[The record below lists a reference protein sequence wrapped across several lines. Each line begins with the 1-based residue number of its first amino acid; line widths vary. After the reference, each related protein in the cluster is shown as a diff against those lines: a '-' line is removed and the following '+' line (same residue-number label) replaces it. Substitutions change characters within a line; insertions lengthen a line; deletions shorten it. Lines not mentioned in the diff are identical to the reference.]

1 MPHVDV
7 TSSSSCLASFG
18 LRLSDWFERW
28 FPDAFALALLAV
40 AVVFGATLATGSG
53 VVEAAQWFGAGFWD
67 LVAFTMQMSMII
79 VTGYAVATSGP
90 VYAVIRRLAA
100 VPTTGSGAAAYVG
113 LFSMLASLVSWS
125 FSLIFSALLARE
137 VAHRVRGT
145 DYRAIGAAAYLGVG
159 SVWALGLSS
168 SAALIMAAP
177 ASLPDSIERISGV
190 IPLTDTIGL
199 WQSLLTALVLIIVSM
214 AVAYSSA
221 PGPADARGM
230 EAMGVRYAPPPRDVG
245 RIEKPGEWLE
255 YSPLLTIVICGL
267 GFGYLAQEVAAF
279 GPGILLE
286 LNHYVFTFL
295 MVGLLLHWRPRSF
308 VQAVAS
314 SVAPVGGVLIQ
325 YPLYAGIVRM
335 MTESGLATELA
346 HLFVSISTRD
356 TFPILVGI
364 YSAFLGLFIPS
375 AGGKWL
381 IEAPYVLEAAK
392 TLEVHLGWVVQT
404 YNATEALANLIHPFW
419 MLPLVGIMGLK
430 ARDIVGY
437 SMLQFVV
444 HVPLVLFL
452 VWMLNYTLAYTP
464 PAGP

>member
-1 MPHVDV
+1 MTQVEANAA
-7 TSSSSCLASFG
+7 SSRLARIG

-40 AVVFGATLATGSG
+40 AAVFLATLSVGSSPAQ
-53 VVEAAQWFGAGFWD
+53 AAQWFGAGFWD
-67 LVAFTMQMSMII
+67 LVAFTMQMSLII
-79 VTGYAVATSGP
+79 VTGYAVATSPP
-90 VYAVIRRLAA
+90 VYAVIVRMA
-100 VPTTGSGAAAYVG
+100 VVPKSGPGATAFVA
-113 LFSMLASLVSWS
+113 LFSMLSSLVSWS

-137 VAHRVRGT
+137 VAHRVRGA
-145 DYRAIGAAAYLGVG
+145 DYRAVGAAAYLGVG

-177 ASLPDSIERISGV
+177 ASLPDAIERVSGV
-190 IPLTDTIGL
+190 IPLGQTLGL
-199 WQSLLTALVLIIVSM
+199 WQSLAIALALILASM
-214 AVAYSSA
+214 ALCYYSA
-221 PGPADARGM
+221 PSDRDARSM
-230 EAMGVRYAPPPRDVG
+230 EDMGIAYAPVARDTSV
-245 RIEKPGEWLE
+245 REKPGEWLE
-255 YSPLLTIVICGL
+255 YSPVLTVIVCAL
-267 GFGYLAQEVAAF
+267 GFGYLASQVAAN
-279 GPGILLE
+279 GPAILLE

-308 VQAVAS
+308 VQAIAAAVG
-314 SVAPVGGVLIQ
+314 PVGGVLIQ
-325 YPLYAGIVRM
+325 YPLYAGIVKM

-346 HLFVSISTRD
+346 HFFVTVSSRD
-356 TFPILVGI
+356 TFPIMVGI

-381 IEAPYVLEAAK
+381 IEAPYLLEAAK

-419 MLPLVGIMGLK
+419 MLPLVGILGLK

-437 SMLQFVV
+437 SMLQFVA

-452 VWMLNYTLAYTP
+452 VWILNYTLTYTP
-464 PAGP
+464 PLVP